1 MVADSEGTETEE
13 TSPAGEPP
21 NKSKL
26 IKIEVS
32 TVLLSIFGALCQHL
46 NQIEKV
52 KLRT

>member
-13 TSPAGEPP
+13 TSTAGEPP

-32 TVLLSIFGALCQHL
+32 TCTTKYFLEQLCQHL
-46 NQIEKV
+46 NQIE
-52 KLRT
+52 RW

>member
-32 TVLLSIFGALCQHL
+32 TVLLSIFWSTVSTLES
-46 NQIEKV
+46 N
-52 KLRT
+52 

>member
-32 TVLLSIFGALCQHL
+32 ILLSIFWSTVSTLES
-46 NQIEKV
+46 N
-52 KLRT
+52 